1 MKEIRADLE
10 QAQQVGN
17 PARPI
22 FELAGSYIHMHLNRI
37 FRSSPNA
44 QEKVIYD
51 FLARTYDS
59 RMARERQALPI
70 SQ

>member
-1 MKEIRADLE
+1 
-10 QAQQVGN
+10 
-17 PARPI
+17 
-22 FELAGSYIHMHLNRI
+22 MHLNRI